1 MQYAQPLASTTRASC
16 CTAGPESGA
25 ADVGP
30 RPPRLSRPVRLRRSR
45 VSGSVVSWRAA
56 SASC

>member
-1 MQYAQPLASTTRASC
+1 MQLGPRAVRPAQ
-16 CTAGPESGA
+16 SGA

-30 RPPRLSRPVRLRRSR
+30 RPPRLSRPVRLRRPR
-45 VSGSVVSWRAA
+45 ASGSVFSWRAA